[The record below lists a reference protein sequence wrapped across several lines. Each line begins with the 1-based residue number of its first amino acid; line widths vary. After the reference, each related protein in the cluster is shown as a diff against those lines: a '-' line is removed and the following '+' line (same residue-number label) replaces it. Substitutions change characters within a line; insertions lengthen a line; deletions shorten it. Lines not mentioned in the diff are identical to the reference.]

1 MLAINLEFL
10 FELRFGRGGPV
21 GKGLKLNANFAM
33 YPDNASQTNRD
44 QVGPCSRSRQVAAGV
59 SSISQIGNNARPIE
73 V

>member
-1 MLAINLEFL
+1 M
-10 FELRFGRGGPV
+10 

-33 YPDNASQTNRD
+33 CPDNASQTNRD
-44 QVGPCSRSRQVAAGV
+44 QVGPSTRSRQAAAGV